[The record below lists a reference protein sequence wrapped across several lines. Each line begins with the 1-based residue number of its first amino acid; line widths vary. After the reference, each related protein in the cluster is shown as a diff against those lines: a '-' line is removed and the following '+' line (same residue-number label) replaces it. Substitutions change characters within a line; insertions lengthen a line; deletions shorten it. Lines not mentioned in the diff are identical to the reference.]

1 MTDETQKLV
10 FVCQKNGGKSQLA
23 AALMRDLQIPNVE
36 VRSAGTKPGT
46 ALNEQSV
53 ESLAELGIG
62 IGDEHPKLL
71 SDELIGWADRIIV
84 LGNEAKVASVDG
96 TPVETWITD
105 EPSDRGIGG
114 IDRMRLVRDDIKRHV
129 EELAARL

>member
-1 MTDETQKLV
+1 MTDTAQRLV

-23 AALMRDLQIPNVE
+23 AALMRDLQIPNIE
-36 VRSAGTKPGT
+36 VRSAGTKPST

-53 ESLAELGIG
+53 DSLAELGID
-62 IGDEHPKLL
+62 IADERPKLL

-84 LGNEAKVASVDG
+84 LGNEAKVAPVDG

-114 IDRMRLVRDDIKRHV
+114 MDRMRLVRDDVKRHV
-129 EELAARL
+129 GELAARL